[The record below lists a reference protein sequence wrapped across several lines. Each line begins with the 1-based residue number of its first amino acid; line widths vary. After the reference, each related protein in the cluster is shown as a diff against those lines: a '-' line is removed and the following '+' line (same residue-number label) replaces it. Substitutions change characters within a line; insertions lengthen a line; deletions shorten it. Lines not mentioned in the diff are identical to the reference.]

1 MQHSTKTIADQE
13 RRRPLRRRR
22 ILFWCLL
29 FVGTYFVVELFSLAA
44 LQVEYE
50 GWSDEAE
57 AADADWAADGLG
69 TGIQNPDEVVHPY
82 LGTVRRPGTSLAGSF
97 DLQGANEF
105 GFPGGGTPFHKRSP
119 EKVIVGILGGSVAEQ
134 FAATKSDLLRTQLA
148 RSDEWQGKEIV
159 IVKLSLLGCKQPQQ
173 LMIVNYL
180 LSLGAEFDILINLD
194 GFNEVALP
202 AVENVPAHVF
212 AAYPRGWQYRVNQVS
227 DPALLRALG
236 RITVRRDEA
245 RFWRQLA
252 LSKPL
257 RYSATARLAWHVY
270 RAASTKLLNRDFTE
284 VRQRRTNTADYVAT
298 GPRQDF
304 SSPHDVYEHCAKIWA
319 RSSLQLHQ
327 LCEANRIRY
336 FHFLQPNQYVPDSKP
351 LDREIREAAW
361 QQNHSSKEPV
371 EQAYPILIREG
382 STLAGRRVAFTNL
395 SMLFRDHSELI
406 YLDACCHLNDRG
418 NEIMALRI
426 AEVVCA
432 GSSGR

>member
-1 MQHSTKTIADQE
+1 M
-13 RRRPLRRRR
+13 
-22 ILFWCLL
+22 LFWCLL
-29 FVGTYFVVELFSLAA
+29 LTGTYFVVELISLAA

-50 GWSDEAE
+50 GWSDEVE

-82 LGTVRRPGTSLAGSF
+82 LGWVRRPGVKMNESF
-97 DLQGANEF
+97 DVQGANEF

-119 EKVIVGILGGSVAEQ
+119 DKVIVGILGGSVAEQ
-134 FAATKSDLLRTQLA
+134 FAATKSELLRTQLA
-148 RSDEWQGKEIV
+148 RSEEWQGKEIV
-159 IVKLSLLGCKQPQQ
+159 IVKLALLGCKQPQQ

-180 LSLGAEFDILINLD
+180 LSLGAEFDVLINLD

-227 DPALLRALG
+227 DLALLRALG
-236 RITVRRDEA
+236 RITVRRDKA
-245 RFWRQLA
+245 RFWRHLA

-270 RAASTKLLNRDFTE
+270 RAASTKLLNRDFAE
-284 VRQRRTNTADYVAT
+284 LRQRRINTSDYVAT
-298 GPRQDF
+298 GPREDF
-304 SSPHDVYEHCAKIWA
+304 SSTSELFEHCAQIWA

-351 LDREIREAAW
+351 LGREVLGAAW
-361 QQNHSSKEPV
+361 QQNYSGKESV
-371 EQAYPILIREG
+371 EQGYPKLIREG
-382 STLAGRRVAFTNL
+382 SALAGTGVAFIDL
-395 SMLFRDHSELI
+395 SMLFADHTELI
-406 YLDACCHLNDRG
+406 YSDACCHLNDRG
-418 NEIMALRI
+418 NEIMTLRI

-432 GSSGR
+432 SSSGR